1 MEARNLV
8 TIDFIAPKGGGG
20 DLGVRMV
27 LQASKPVWHTLDHEY
42 HERLNTHGMVLESRD
57 NIELGDTMIYTIEKW

>member
-42 HERLNTHGMVLESRD
+42 HERLNTHGMVLENRD
-57 NIELGDTMIYTIEKW
+57 DIERGDTMIYTIEKW